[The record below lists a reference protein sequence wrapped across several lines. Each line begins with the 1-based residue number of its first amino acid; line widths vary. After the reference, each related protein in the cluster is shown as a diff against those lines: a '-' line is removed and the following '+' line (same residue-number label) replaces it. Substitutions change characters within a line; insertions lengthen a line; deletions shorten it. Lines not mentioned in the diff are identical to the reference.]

1 MQNAV
6 RVQRRRPLRN
16 VQGARG
22 VAGTARESESA
33 DAGTESESGAGRR
46 RKRRSCQTT
55 QARVGGSH
63 RRDDERTTTRTN
75 VIARGDPGMTRMVL
89 QGVIGD
95 TMRIRRGVGIG
106 ITVRRGVGV
115 PVDPRTQPTLL
126 LLSGPAHT
134 LLRILMK
141 MNDVDDAGRGALGV
155 LKQTMLH
162 LMLTHTHGTK
172 GAHTATTLPAD
183 ADTARALLPRKPLAQ
198 KHYQKA

>member
-22 VAGTARESESA
+22 VVGTARESA
-33 DAGTESESGAGRR
+33 DAGTENESGAGRR
-46 RKRRSCQTT
+46 RKRRLGLTT

-63 RRDDERTTTRTN
+63 QRDDERTTTRTN
-75 VIARGDPGMTRMVL
+75 IIARGDPGMTRMVL

-106 ITVRRGVGV
+106 VTVRRGVGV
-115 PVDPRTQPTLL
+115 PVDLRTQATLL

-141 MNDVDDAGRGALGV
+141 MKDVDDAGRGALGV
-155 LKQTMLH
+155 LRWTMLH
-162 LMLTHTHGTK
+162 LILTHTHGTK
-172 GAHTATTLPAD
+172 GAHTATTPPAD

-198 KHYQKA
+198 KRYQKA

>member
-22 VAGTARESESA
+22 VVGTARESESA

-46 RKRRSCQTT
+46 NTRRSGLTT

-75 VIARGDPGMTRMVL
+75 IIARGDPGMTRMVL

-95 TMRIRRGVGIG
+95 MMRIRRGVGIG

-115 PVDPRTQPTLL
+115 PVDPRT
-126 LLSGPAHT
+126 
-134 LLRILMK
+134 
-141 MNDVDDAGRGALGV
+141 
-155 LKQTMLH
+155 
-162 LMLTHTHGTK
+162 
-172 GAHTATTLPAD
+172 
-183 ADTARALLPRKPLAQ
+183 
-198 KHYQKA
+198 